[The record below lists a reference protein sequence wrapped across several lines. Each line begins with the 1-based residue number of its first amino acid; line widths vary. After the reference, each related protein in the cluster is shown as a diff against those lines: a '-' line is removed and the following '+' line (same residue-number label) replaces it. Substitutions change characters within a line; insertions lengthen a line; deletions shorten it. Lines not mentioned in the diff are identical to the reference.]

1 MSFYLLIEK
10 FGIGID
16 IVNVDRF
23 SSKVYSKNKEFY
35 SKIFSITEI
44 NYCTKFKEPYTHFA
58 GKFALKEAVIKA
70 INKKIPLLDI
80 ETFHENGVPQVK
92 LKNQSN
98 YSSISSISHE
108 NNVAVAVF
116 LIESSG

>member
-1 MSFYLLIEK
+1 MIEK
-10 FGIGID
+10 FSIGID

-23 SSKVYSKNKEFY
+23 SSKLYSKNKEFY
-35 SKIFSITEI
+35 SKIFTNDEI
-44 NYCTKFKEPYTHFA
+44 SYCIKFKDPYTHFA

-70 INKKIPLLDI
+70 IDKKIDLLDI
-80 ETFHENGVPQVK
+80 ETFHKNNIPQVK
-92 LKNQSN
+92 LKNEIH

-116 LIESSG
+116 LIELHM

>member
-1 MSFYLLIEK
+1 MIEK

-16 IVNVDRF
+16 IVNVDSF
-23 SSKVYSKNKEFY
+23 SSKQYAENKEFY
-35 SKIFSITEI
+35 SKIFTNTEI
-44 NYCTKFKEPYTHFA
+44 NYCIKFKNPYTHFA

-70 INKKIPLLDI
+70 INKKISLLDI
-80 ETFHENGVPQVK
+80 ETFHKNDIPQVK
-92 LKNQSN
+92 LKNESN

-116 LIESSG
+116 LIELDT

>member
-1 MSFYLLIEK
+1 MIEK
-10 FGIGID
+10 FGVGID

-23 SSKVYSKNKEFY
+23 SSKKYSKNKEFY
-35 SKIFSITEI
+35 SKIFSNDEI
-44 NYCTKFKEPYTHFA
+44 NYCIKFKDPYTHFA

-70 INKKIPLLDI
+70 IDKKIALLDI
-80 ETFHENGVPQVK
+80 ETFHKNNIPQVK
-92 LKNQSN
+92 LKNEIN

-116 LIESSG
+116 LIELHI